1 MYGFSQ
7 NFLQT
12 LLVHVH
18 YMCTKVSHAPHMFS
32 LTKGQRMSWLY
43 QVLDVLIF
51 FNKFLHYSL

>member
-1 MYGFSQ
+1 
-7 NFLQT
+7 
-12 LLVHVH
+12 
-18 YMCTKVSHAPHMFS
+18 MFS

>member
-1 MYGFSQ
+1 MNMYGFSQ

-32 LTKGQRMSWLY
+32 LTGQRMSSLY
-43 QVLDVLIF
+43 QVLDVIF